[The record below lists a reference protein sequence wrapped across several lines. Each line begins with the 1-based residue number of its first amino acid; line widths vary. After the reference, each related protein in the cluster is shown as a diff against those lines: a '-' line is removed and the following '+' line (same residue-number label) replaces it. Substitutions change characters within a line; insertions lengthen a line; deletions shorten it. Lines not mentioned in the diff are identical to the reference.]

1 MHPFRV
7 TTGITHSEV
16 CTEGTL
22 YDSLLVRLRHFVPE
36 LHIILGEEFWCD
48 FNLEKGM
55 HLYNLFYVELAE

>member
-7 TTGITHSEV
+7 TTGISHPEV

-36 LHIILGEEFWCD
+36 LHIILGEESWRK
-48 FNLEKGM
+48 EM
-55 HLYNLFYVELAE
+55 HKIHEPE